1 MLVSVANLHLFLY
14 SKQYQYN
21 YLAMKSARES
31 FEDLGKLADFDP

>member
-14 SKQYQYN
+14 TSTIILQWNLHGK
-21 YLAMKSARES
+21 S